1 MLMCFSARSS
11 ARLIP
16 SSNQNELKE
25 KKRVRQVE
33 KRAENGRGP
42 FEKLPEL

>member
-1 MLMCFSARSS
+1 MCFSARSS
-11 ARLIP
+11 VRLIS
-16 SSNQNELKE
+16 SSNQSELRE
-25 KKRVRQVE
+25 KKRVRQAE

>member
-1 MLMCFSARSS
+1 MLMCVSARSS
-11 ARLIP
+11 AQLIP
-16 SSNQNELKE
+16 SSNQNLLRE